1 MIPKTIHMC
10 WFSDDPYPVEIK
22 VCLDSWKRVLPDYR
36 VKIWRMADARALGIP
51 YVDQALDARRWA
63 FAADVVRFYALWAEG
78 GVYMDSDIFI
88 YHRFDRFLPADGECS
103 TFHEKIYPAHEGFG
117 LQAAFIMGDKGN
129 EFCRRMVDH
138 YRRTDYILPD
148 GTQNNFISPYVMRQE
163 ASRLGY
169 VSEDR
174 ELRLPGLTVYPTRY
188 LAPRKRYPIDSETVG
203 QHRVYGSWRKRKFG
217 RRVEIAVKH
226 WWHVVKYALFRR

>member
-1 MIPKTIHMC
+1 MIPKIIHMC
-10 WFSDDPYPVEIK
+10 WFSNDPYPVEIK

-36 VKIWRMADARALGIP
+36 VKIWRMADARALDIP
-51 YVDQALDARRWA
+51 YVNQALDARRWA

-78 GVYMDSDIFI
+78 GVYMDSDIFL
-88 YHRFDRFLPADGECS
+88 YRRFDQFLPAPGECS
-103 TFHEKIYPAHEGFG
+103 TFHEKIYPGHEGFG

-129 EFCRRMVDH
+129 AFCHDMVEH
-138 YRRTDYILPD
+138 YRNSSYILPD
-148 GTQNNFISPYVMRQE
+148 GTQNNLISPYVMRQQ
-163 ASRLGY
+163 AVKLGY

-174 ELRLPGLTVYPTRY
+174 ELRLPGLTVHPTRH
-188 LAPRKRYPIDSETVG
+188 LAPRKRYPIGPDTVG

-217 RRVEIAVKH
+217 RRVEIAAKH